1 MIKTKKAYRVYS
13 YRELLEKD
21 GPDYFYDI
29 WVSDNFKCRDMNIND
44 ALRNSKRISGKIIDS
59 TIRDFLIFTFFDV
72 MLYGLDKDKI
82 IEIPY
87 ETLLECCCE
96 EVEIVYCNE
105 DRKTSE

>member
-1 MIKTKKAYRVYS
+1 MIGTKKIYRILNDK
-13 YRELLEKD
+13 ELWEKD

-29 WVSDNFKCRDMNIND
+29 WVSNNFEYKDMNIND

-59 TIRDFLIFTFFDV
+59 TIRDSLIFIFFDV
-72 MLYGLDKDKI
+72 MLYGLDKDEI

-96 EVEIVYCNE
+96 EVEIVYCDQ